1 MGNSLANVG
10 NLLPSQ
16 VTVTAALPNLLS
28 DGPGVG
34 DPSYF
39 DLSIEDP
46 SGILDGS
53 FDSYCID
60 TDTFLDFVG
69 VDLDNDGIYGET
81 NIPVD
86 TLGGNFDEG
95 APQPFSA
102 TVYSS
107 YDTSVLSDG
116 LGGLIERPE
125 NLDLVNWILNNQ
137 DSALA
142 SYNVAEIQLAIWEL
156 MDDGP
161 VDSVS
166 ESFLPIFTGSVDP
179 ANVEA
184 IKTLAQQNGEGFVP
198 GAGEKI
204 AIILVPDGNISGGGA
219 DTDADGQPDGVPD
232 SQIIITAVEL
242 AKLGDTVFEDLDA
255 DGIQDTGEQGIEG
268 ATVNLLADVDGDGV
282 IEANEVVDTT
292 TTDTNGNYHFTV
304 LPGDYKVQ
312 FETPDGFDMASPAN
326 QGTDDAVDSDG
337 PISDIVSL
345 DAGDVDPTIDAGFFK
360 KAGLGDFV
368 FEDSNANGIQD
379 AGEQGIDGVE
389 VKLLAD
395 LDGDGAI
402 DDIVATTTTGDDP
415 NTTGTQQ
422 GYYEFTDL
430 TPGVEYKVMFTQPNG
445 FDSVS
450 PVDINGNG
458 SDTVDSDADPADG
471 LMSDAVVLSSGE
483 FNPTIDAGFYNTAG
497 LGDFVFI
504 DSDGDG
510 EQDAG
515 EQGVDGVL
523 VKLQNPDGSAVLD
536 GNGAPITTTTDS
548 TGFYSFTGL
557 TPGEYK
563 VMFVA
568 PDGFEFTTPN
578 ADGVADDADSDANP
592 TNGMTQ
598 TVVLASGDFN
608 DTLDA
613 GLIQPAGLGDF
624 VFEDSN
630 ANGIQDVGE
639 QGIDGVEVKLLAD
652 LDGDGTIDDIVATTT
667 TGDDPNTTGT
677 QQGYYEFTDLTPG
690 VEYKVM
696 FTQPNGFDSV
706 SPVDVNGDGSDTVDS
721 DADPADGLMSDV
733 VVLSSGEFN
742 PTIDAGFYNT
752 AGLGDFVFEDT
763 DRDGIQDAGEQ
774 GIDGVEVKLLA
785 DLDGDG
791 AIDDI
796 VATTTTGDDPNTTGT
811 QQGYYEFTDLT
822 PGVEYKVMFTQPEG
836 FDGVSPLDANGNG
849 FDAVDSDAD
858 PNNGLMTDVVVLS
871 SGEFNPTLD
880 AGFFKLNADIDIEKF
895 VNGFDADTAAEAVE
909 IAAGDEVTFTY
920 AVKNTGEVAFTASEV
935 VVIDDNGTAGDTS
948 DDFTP
953 DFVEASDLNNNGLLD
968 VGETWLYTKSEAAQ
982 DLSTVTGSKD
992 VQFHLTGS
1000 SSVYGND
1007 GNVRTFT
1014 ADGVSVDVS
1023 AFSSYYGHFEK
1034 AYLGAYGG
1042 GLGVTNRYEWSNEH
1056 RVDNSTDIDYI
1067 LFEFDQDVTVDR
1079 AFLDYVGYDSDIS
1092 IWIGDRNG
1100 TDITHLDSTLLNSF
1114 TKENNFGGSYDR
1126 WADFNVD
1133 ELTGDTLIISALT
1146 GGHNDSFKL
1155 KKLDISVAGETTIGN
1170 YQNVATVT
1178 AQTASDSDAGNYT
1191 NSVEPPFEPKHVLI
1205 EAEDMHL
1212 CNYKVEHVGDDV
1224 ASGGEVIKL
1233 TSYDGYA
1240 STHFTGHSGYY
1251 QVDVAYYDEN
1261 DGQSMGK
1268 VKIGGETI
1276 DTWTFDQHLGSNV
1289 AAANNRVVRTVSE
1302 SIFIEQGEQIKL
1314 SGWFNQGEFARFDSI
1329 KFTEVQAPLAFH
1341 YEAEDMHLS
1350 GYQVKH
1356 VGDHIASGGELIKL
1370 SGYDGHASV
1379 NFDGP
1384 TGKYD
1389 IIVGYYDEND
1399 GQSMAQVKVGGH
1411 TVGNWTF
1418 DELLG
1423 SNVAS
1428 SNNFREFTIEDVHVE
1443 AGEQVKLSGWL
1454 DGGEFARFDYVKLVS
1469 TDSVGTGNGSNTP
1482 TLESTDLFT
1491 YVNGHAPELITA
1503 GVVNDSLI

>member
-1 MGNSLANVG
+1 EI
-10 NLLPSQ
+10 
-16 VTVTAALPNLLS
+16 S
-28 DGPGVG
+28 D
-34 DPSYF
+34 SN
-39 DLSIEDP
+39 
-46 SGILDGS
+46 GILEGS
-53 FDSYCID
+53 FDSFCID
-60 TDTFLDFVG
+60 TDLPLGFNAF
-69 VDLDNDGIYGET
+69 DLDNDGVYGET
-81 NIPVD
+81 NTAP
-86 TLGGNFDEG
+86 TLSAELGLPANQIYNEG
-95 APQPFSA
+95 TPEPFA
-102 TVYSS
+102 ANVYSS
-107 YDTSVLSDG
+107 YDPAVTGDG
-116 LGGLIERPE
+116 LGGLIEKPE
-125 NLDLVNWILNNQ
+125 NLDLVNWILNNTEGVL
-137 DSALA
+137 SGFTT
-142 SYNVAEIQLAIWEL
+142 AEVQLAIWEL
-156 MDDGP
+156 LDDTPPSSDDVVGLNA
-161 VDSVS
+161 
-166 ESFLPIFTGSVDP
+166 FFGGFTQ
-179 ANVEA
+179 ANVDQ
-184 IKTLAQQNGEGFVP
+184 IKALAQANGEGFVP
-198 GAGEKI
+198 GAGDKVGV
-204 AIILVPDGNISGGGA
+204 ILVPDGNDGA
-219 DTDADGQPDGVPD
+219 ADGNPDG
-232 SQIIITAVEL
+232 QIIITAIEL
-242 AKLGDTVFEDLDA
+242 ASLGDFVFEDSNA
-255 DGIQDTGEQGIEG
+255 NGIQDAGEQGIDGVE
-268 ATVNLLADVDGDGV
+268 VKLLADLDGDG
-282 IEANEVVDTT
+282 NFTDVVDTT
-292 TTDTNGNYHFTV
+292 TTGDNPNTTDVVESGYYEFTT
-304 LPGDYKVQ
+304 LPGDYKVMFTQ
-312 FETPDGFDMASPAN
+312 PDGFDGVSPVDVN
-326 QGTDDAVDSDG
+326 GNGSDAIDSDADPNDG
-337 PISDIVSL
+337 LMSDVVSL
-345 DAGDVDPTIDAGFFK
+345 EAGEFDPTIDAGFFK
-360 KAGLGDFV
+360 TAGLGDFV

-450 PVDINGNG
+450 PVDVNGNG

-578 ADGVADDADSDANP
+578 ADGVADDADSDAAP

-706 SPVDVNGDGSDTVDS
+706 SPVDVNGNGSDTVDS

-774 GIDGVEVKLLA
+774 GIVGVEVKLLA

-796 VATTTTGDDPNTTGT
+796 VATTTTGDDPNTAGT

-935 VVIDDNGTAGDTS
+935 VVIDDNGTTGDTS

-1155 KKLDISVAGETTIGN
+1155 KKLDVSVAGETTIGN

-1482 TLESTDLFT
+1482 TLEDTDLFT